1 MMEFLDQL
9 WYRLMSTVKPMY
21 SVFQQSLIFAI
32 GMTAVL
38 ASLGVVL
45 CASPIYS
52 ALYLIGNMV
61 CLALLFLLF
70 NAEFLAVVQ
79 VVVYAGAV
87 MILFLFIIALL
98 GSKEEKRDLSFQ
110 NFMGLSFVG
119 TLFCELLLTMT
130 VGETQPVDGG
140 ITPEMLAEVGSAKA
154 IGIEL
159 FSNHIVPFELAS
171 LLLLVAAVGDHQ
183 PGEVSVVKNLCAS
196 VRGFES
202 WEVNL
207 SCLLARP
214 SFPSELM
221 GFRYSQKPT
230 GHVHVGGTDAE
241 RSQLSC

>member
-9 WYRLMSTVKPMY
+9 WSFSLERETVY
-21 SVFQQSLIFAI
+21 GLFQQSLVFII
-32 GMTAVL
+32 GMTAIL
-38 ASLGVVL
+38 ASLGVIL

-98 GSKEEKRDLSFQ
+98 GSKEEKRELSFQ
-110 NFMGLSFVG
+110 NLTGLAFVG
-119 TLFCELLLTMT
+119 LLFCELLMAMM
-130 VGETQPVDGG
+130 VGETKPVFGQA
-140 ITPEMLAEVGSAKA
+140 TPEVVQQVGSAKA

-171 LLLLVAAVGDHQ
+171 LLLLVAAVGII
-183 PGEVSVVKNLCAS
+183 S
-196 VRGFES
+196 
-202 WEVNL
+202 
-207 SCLLARP
+207 LAK
-214 SFPSELM
+214 FT
-221 GFRYSQKPT
+221 YKPLRKRT
-230 GHVHVGGTDAE
+230 RT
-241 RSQLSC
+241 

>member
-9 WYRLMSTVKPMY
+9 WSFNLDRETVFGL
-21 SVFQQSLIFAI
+21 FQQSLVFII
-32 GMTAVL
+32 GMTAIL
-38 ASLGVVL
+38 ASLGVIL

-98 GSKEEKRDLSFQ
+98 GSKEEKRELSFQ
-110 NFMGLSFVG
+110 NLAGLGFVG
-119 TLFCELLLTMT
+119 LLFCELLMSMM
-130 VGETQPVDGG
+130 VGKTKPVVGQA
-140 ITPEMLAEVGSAKA
+140 TPEVVQQVGSAKA

-171 LLLLVAAVGDHQ
+171 LLLLVAAVGII
-183 PGEVSVVKNLCAS
+183 S
-196 VRGFES
+196 
-202 WEVNL
+202 
-207 SCLLARP
+207 LAK
-214 SFPSELM
+214 FT
-221 GFRYSQKPT
+221 YKPLRKRT
-230 GHVHVGGTDAE
+230 RT
-241 RSQLSC
+241 